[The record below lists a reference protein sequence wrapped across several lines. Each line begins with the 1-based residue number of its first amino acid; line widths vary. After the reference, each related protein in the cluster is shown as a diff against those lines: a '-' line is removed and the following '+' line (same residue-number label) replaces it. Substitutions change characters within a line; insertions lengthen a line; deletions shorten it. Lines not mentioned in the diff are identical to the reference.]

1 MKYFLLFF
9 IFITISC
16 ESQNRDTIF
25 INKFIVVLKNF
36 DETKY
41 NELLEYLEV
50 DTTHID
56 KKELIDFAI
65 SFGNFLETTKYRV
78 ISYKELKL
86 IDTYKNPNWEFYN
99 PDIENVYCIMVNENE
114 FFTTIVFNDSKTKI
128 ISFYMGLNKNK
139 HSFEPIFLN

>member
-9 IFITISC
+9 IFTTISC

-41 NELLEYLEV
+41 NELSEYLEV
-50 DTTHID
+50 DTTRVD

-65 SFGNFLETTKYRV
+65 SFGTFLKTTKYKIV
-78 ISYKELKL
+78 NYQELKL
-86 IDTYKNPNWEFYN
+86 IESYKDPNWEFYK

-114 FFTTIVFNDSKTKI
+114 FFTTIVFNDYKTKI
-128 ISFYMGLNKNK
+128 ISFYSGLNKNK
-139 HSFEPIFLN
+139 GSFEPIFLN